1 MMLLKREE
9 VAAVAVDYQERLMPV
24 MHEKEELLKHSVIL
38 LKGLRELGI
47 PVYLTQQ
54 YTRGLGMTVKEI
66 TEAAGTEE
74 YLEKIS
80 YSAAEEIIPKLGEKK
95 KVILCGI
102 ESHICVL
109 QTVIDLKEKGY
120 TPVLVT
126 DCISSRKRRDYEMAL
141 ERAKQEGA
149 IFTTYEALLFELLGK
164 AGTQEA
170 RRIQKLIK

>member
-1 MMLLKREE
+1 MLIKREE
-9 VAAVAVDYQERLMPV
+9 LAAVAVDYQERLMPV
-24 MHEKEELLKHSVIL
+24 MYEKEELLAHSVIL
-38 LKGLRELGI
+38 LKGLRELQI
-47 PVYLTQQ
+47 PIYLTQQ

-66 TEAAGTEE
+66 TDAAGTEA

-80 YSAAEEIIPKLGEKK
+80 YSAAEEVIPRLGEKK
-95 KVILCGI
+95 TVILCGI

-109 QTVIDLKEKGY
+109 QTVIDLKSRGY

-126 DCISSRKRRDYEMAL
+126 DCISSRKKRDYDMAL

-149 IFTTYEALLFELLGK
+149 VLTTYEALLFEILGK
-164 AGTQEA
+164 AGTPEA

>member
-1 MMLLKREE
+1 MLIKREE
-9 VAAVAVDYQERLMPV
+9 LAAVAVDYQERLMPV
-24 MHEKEELLKHSVIL
+24 MYEKEELLAHSVIL
-38 LKGLRELGI
+38 LKGLRELQI
-47 PVYLTQQ
+47 PIYLTQQ

-66 TEAAGTEE
+66 TDAAGTEE

-80 YSAAEEIIPKLGEKK
+80 YSAAEEVIPRLEEKK
-95 KVILCGI
+95 TVILCGI

-109 QTVIDLKEKGY
+109 QTVIDLKSRGY

-126 DCISSRKRRDYEMAL
+126 DCISSRKKRDYDMAL

-149 IFTTYEALLFELLGK
+149 VLTTYEALLFEILGK
-164 AGTQEA
+164 AGTPEA

>member
-9 VAAVAVDYQERLMPV
+9 VAAVAVDYQERLMSV

-80 YSAAEEIIPKLGEKK
+80 YSAAEEIISKLGEKK

-149 IFTTYEALLFELLGK
+149 ILTTYEALLFELLGK

>member
-1 MMLLKREE
+1 MLLKREE

-80 YSAAEEIIPKLGEKK
+80 YSAAEEIISKLGEKK

-149 IFTTYEALLFELLGK
+149 ILTTYEALLFELLGK

>member
-1 MMLLKREE
+1 MLIKREE
-9 VAAVAVDYQERLMPV
+9 LAAVAVDYQERLMPV
-24 MHEKEELLKHSVIL
+24 MYEKEELLAHSVIL
-38 LKGLRELGI
+38 LKGLRELQI
-47 PVYLTQQ
+47 PIYLTQQ

-66 TEAAGTEE
+66 TDAAGTEE

-80 YSAAEEIIPKLGEKK
+80 YSAAEEVIPRLGEKK
-95 KVILCGI
+95 TVILCGI

-109 QTVIDLKEKGY
+109 QTVIDLKSRGY

-126 DCISSRKRRDYEMAL
+126 DCISSRKKRDYDMAL

-149 IFTTYEALLFELLGK
+149 VLTTYEALLFEILGK
-164 AGTQEA
+164 AGTPEA

>member
-1 MMLLKREE
+1 MLIKREE
-9 VAAVAVDYQERLMPV
+9 LAAVAVDYQERLMPV
-24 MHEKEELLKHSVIL
+24 MYEKEELLAHSVIL
-38 LKGLRELGI
+38 LKGLRELQI
-47 PVYLTQQ
+47 PIYLTQQ

-66 TEAAGTEE
+66 TDAAGTEE

-80 YSAAEEIIPKLGEKK
+80 YSAAEEVIPRLVEKK
-95 KVILCGI
+95 TVILCGI

-109 QTVIDLKEKGY
+109 QTVIDLKSRGY

-126 DCISSRKRRDYEMAL
+126 DCISSRKKRDYDMAL

-149 IFTTYEALLFELLGK
+149 VLTTYEALLFEILGK
-164 AGTQEA
+164 AGTPEA